1 MKLQKNMQ
9 KEKKAVL
16 CSKLDQ
22 LRKEFFILKV
32 QFLNKNE
39 NFKNS
44 SVFKKIRKKIARI
57 KTILNKKKEK
67 NDNK

>member
-9 KEKKAVL
+9 KERKAVL
-16 CSKLDQ
+16 FSKLDQ